1 MEELKNRAFYGRMLY
16 RGGAISQKE
25 AQGMIMPWIDAANE
39 KSRELA
45 KKYNLRPRLIN
56 FAAFVR

>member
-1 MEELKNRAFYGRMLY
+1 MEELKNKAFYARMLY
-16 RGGAISQKE
+16 RGGAIDQKTAKE
-25 AQGMIMPWIDAANE
+25 MIDPWIKAANE